1 MPDRDFA
8 TCEVAGSRG
17 LIAMATNW
25 HDRLQTGQ
33 RTLAERGVRQVARL
47 PGYRRHHDTVVEA
60 ERKRHCLLDRTS
72 TKAMRAD
79 RAQTKLSAYIR
90 PVGWNGDDML
100 AKVDAD
106 ALGLVVRALLVAHD
120 ARTVRALACA
130 CRACAEA
137 VRQTLLAVRTQL
149 REAADAYWS
158 ARVDWVSIRDMD
170 PEFPEFLNAEGRE
183 HHAATLKRCTDA
195 YDRYDACMRA
205 NGIHEYRRD
214 ALTARVGQRWFHD
227 AKSVLGHV
235 ASGCELC
242 AEPLAED
249 TFGAGPVALFACAKC
264 AHANRVRFTL
274 HPDEERAKR
283 LRKPTSALPV
293 LARFPRTDRPANNY
307 ACALLSKR
315 ETHRRRM
322 KTDRAAVARR
332 AVPLSRRVH
341 RQKWTNGL
349 HAAWID
355 YGDEDDVEPDPDAMD
370 FELWHA
376 LPPGIPAELGFAPM
390 MDAHVADGTRA
401 EADACGT
408 VRRRARAA
416 TDARRHKYNKLL
428 EKHDSTV
435 SVVNRVI
442 QNTGYFAW
450 VQVLDLVCAAHAF
463 ELRWMFRASQSRF
476 GDWRRA
482 RYRLLDIEPHALR
495 VGTKRV
501 RNVAFALTATL
512 TDANLPLDSNC
523 PTRACVL
530 EIAKHLPDA
539 FLDGDWESLHAVVQH
554 LRSARITLRV
564 AATRPRLYIDVAI
577 NPRILRRP
585 ALTLEVVLT
594 QYVINQLHGLVYDS
608 PPPKALGWEVT
619 GIVESMANQMS
630 TQCWAKHVAHPS
642 YSEKVLTP
650 GRDKVR
656 AALFR
661 LPGAWPCA
669 RLWFKDQAPKRP
681 VG

>member
-1 MPDRDFA
+1 
-8 TCEVAGSRG
+8 
-17 LIAMATNW
+17 MATNW

-33 RTLAERGVRQVARL
+33 RTLADRGVRQVARL
-47 PGYRRHHDTVVEA
+47 PGFRRHHDTAVES

-72 TKAMRAD
+72 TKAIRAD
-79 RAQTKLSAYIR
+79 RTQTKLSAHIR
-90 PVGWNGDDML
+90 PVGWNGDGML
-100 AKVDAD
+100 AEVDAD
-106 ALGLVVRALLVAHD
+106 ALGLVVRALLLVHD
-120 ARTVRALACA
+120 ARSVRALAVT
-130 CRACAEA
+130 CRACAQA

-158 ARVDWVSIRDMD
+158 ARENWVPIRNMD
-170 PEFPEFLNAEGRE
+170 PEFLSAEGRA
-183 HHAATLKRCTDA
+183 HHNAMRKSCNRAHE
-195 YDRYDACMRA
+195 RYEACMRDC
-205 NGIHEYRRD
+205 GIGGAARRE
-214 ALTARVGQRWFHD
+214 ALMSRVGQRWFHD

-283 LRKPTSALPV
+283 LNKPTSELPL

-341 RQKWTNGL
+341 RQKWTNAL
-349 HAAWID
+349 NCAWMD
-355 YGDEDDVEPDPDAMD
+355 YGDEDDVYAYPDEMD

-376 LPPGIPAELGFAPM
+376 LPPGIPNALGFASM

-428 EKHDSTV
+428 EEHAY
-435 SVVNRVI
+435 VVAEVNQVV
-442 QNTGYFAW
+442 QDQGYVGW
-450 VQVLDLVCAAHAF
+450 LQVLDLVCAAHAF
-463 ELRWMFRASQSRF
+463 ELRWMFRPSLSRF

-482 RYRLLDIEPHALR
+482 RYRLLELEEPALSVSATR
-495 VGTKRV
+495 VEHVARV
-501 RNVAFALTATL
+501 LRSTL
-512 TDANLPLDSNC
+512 DNHNLPLVGNC

-530 EIAKHLPDA
+530 EIIKHLPDA
-539 FLDGDWESLHAVVQH
+539 FLDAPWTVLKYAVQH
-554 LRSARITLRV
+554 LRDARITLRV
-564 AATRPRLYIDVAI
+564 AATRPRLYVDLDI
-577 NPRILRRP
+577 NPLTLQRP
-585 ALTLEVVLT
+585 TLTLEVVLT
-594 QYVINQLHGLVYDS
+594 QYVINQLHGLVYDG
-608 PPPKALGWEVT
+608 PAPKALGWEVT
-619 GIVESMANQMS
+619 GLVETMANQMS
-630 TQCWAKHVAHPS
+630 AQCWAKHQAHPS

-669 RLWFKDQAPKRP
+669 RTWFEQYDRERGRMGWRNE
-681 VG
+681 V

>member
-1 MPDRDFA
+1 M
-8 TCEVAGSRG
+8 E
-17 LIAMATNW
+17 ATNW

-33 RTLAERGVRQVARL
+33 RTLADRGVRQVAHL
-47 PGYRRHHDTVVEA
+47 PGFRRHHDTAVEA

-72 TKAMRAD
+72 TRAVRAD
-79 RAQTKLSAYIR
+79 RAQTKLSKFIR
-90 PVGWNGDDML
+90 PVGWNGDGML
-100 AKVDAD
+100 AEVDAD
-106 ALGLVVRALLVAHD
+106 ALGLVVRALLRAHD
-120 ARTVRALACA
+120 ARAVRALACA

-149 REAADAYWS
+149 REAAGAYWE
-158 ARVDWVSIRDMD
+158 AREHWVSIRNMD
-170 PEFPEFLNAEGRE
+170 PEFLSEEGRE
-183 HHAATLKRCTDA
+183 HHAATLKRSSDA
-195 YDRYDACMRA
+195 WARYDACMLA
-205 NGIHEYRRD
+205 SGIGGAARRE
-214 ALTARVGQRWFHD
+214 ALATRVGQRWFHD

-249 TFGAGPVALFACAKC
+249 TYGAGPVALFACAKC

-274 HPDEERAKR
+274 HPDEERARR
-283 LRKPTSALPV
+283 LRKPTSELPV

-341 RQKWTNGL
+341 RQNWTNAL
-349 HAAWID
+349 NCAWMD
-355 YGDEDDVEPDPDAMD
+355 YGDEDDVDAFPEAMD

-376 LPPGIPAELGFAPM
+376 LPPGIPADLGFASM

-401 EADACGT
+401 QADACGT

-428 EKHDSTV
+428 EDHAHVVAEVNTV
-435 SVVNRVI
+435 V
-442 QNTGYFAW
+442 QDQGYVGW
-450 VQVLDLVCAAHAF
+450 LQVLDLVCAAHAF
-463 ELRWMFRASQSRF
+463 ELRWMFRPSLSRF

-482 RYRLLDIEPHALR
+482 RYRLLELEPAALSVGATR
-495 VGTKRV
+495 VEHVARV
-501 RNVAFALTATL
+501 LRSTL
-512 TDANLPLDSNC
+512 TNHDMPPDGNC

-530 EIAKHLPDA
+530 EIIKHLPDA
-539 FLDGDWESLHAVVQH
+539 FLDAPWTVLKYAVQH
-554 LRSARITLRV
+554 LRDARITLRV
-564 AATRPRLYIDVAI
+564 AATLPRLYVDVDI
-577 NPRILRRP
+577 NPLTLQRP
-585 ALTLEVVLT
+585 TLTLEVVLT
-594 QYVINQLHGLVYDS
+594 QYVINQLHALVGT
-608 PPPKALGWEVT
+608 PPAKALGWEVT
-619 GIVESMANQMS
+619 GIIESMANQMS
-630 TQCWAKHVAHPS
+630 ARCWTRSTGHPS
-642 YSEKVLTP
+642 YSEKMLTP

-656 AALFR
+656 AVLFR

-669 RLWFKDQAPKRP
+669 RTWFEQHDRERARS
-681 VG
+681 VWRNGV

>member
-1 MPDRDFA
+1 M
-8 TCEVAGSRG
+8 E
-17 LIAMATNW
+17 ATNW

-33 RTLAERGVRQVARL
+33 RTLADRGVRQVARL
-47 PGYRRHHDTVVEA
+47 PGYRRHHDTAVEA

-72 TKAMRAD
+72 TKAIRAD

-90 PVGWNGDDML
+90 PVGWNGDGLL
-100 AKVDAD
+100 AEVDAD
-106 ALGLVVRALLVAHD
+106 ALGLVVRALLCAHD
-120 ARTVRALACA
+120 ARTVRALAVT
-130 CRACAEA
+130 CRACAQA

-149 REAADAYWS
+149 RGAADAYWE
-158 ARVDWVSIRDMD
+158 AREHWVSIRDMD
-170 PEFPEFLNAEGRE
+170 PEFLSDEGLE
-183 HHAATLKRCTDA
+183 HHAATFKRCYDA
-195 YDRYDACMRA
+195 HERYEACMRA
-205 NGIHEYRRD
+205 IGIGAARRE
-214 ALTARVGQRWFHD
+214 ALVARVGQRWFHD

-249 TFGAGPVALFACAKC
+249 TFGAGPVALFACTKC

-274 HPDEERAKR
+274 HPDEERARR
-283 LRKPTSALPV
+283 LRKPTSAVPV
-293 LARFPRTDRPANNY
+293 LARFPRSDRPANNY

-341 RQKWTNGL
+341 RQNWTNAL
-349 HAAWID
+349 HGAWLD
-355 YGDEDDVEPDPDAMD
+355 YGDEDDVDADPDAME

-376 LPPGIPAELGFAPM
+376 LPLGIPNDLGFASM

-428 EKHDSTV
+428 EDHAF
-435 SVVNRVI
+435 VVAEVNQVV
-442 QNTGYFAW
+442 QDQGYVGW
-450 VQVLDLVCAAHAF
+450 LQVLDLVCAAHAF
-463 ELRWMFRASQSRF
+463 ELRWMFRPSLSRF

-482 RYRLLDIEPHALR
+482 RYRLLELEAPALSVSATR
-495 VGTKRV
+495 VEHVARV
-501 RNVAFALTATL
+501 LRSTL
-512 TDANLPLDSNC
+512 TNHDLPLNGNC

-530 EIAKHLPDA
+530 EIIKHLPDA
-539 FLDGDWESLHAVVQH
+539 FLDAPWTVLKYAVQH
-554 LRSARITLRV
+554 LRDARITLRV
-564 AATRPRLYIDVAI
+564 GATRPRLYVDLDI
-577 NPRILRRP
+577 NPLTLQRP
-585 ALTLEVVLT
+585 TLTLEVVLT
-594 QYVINQLHGLVYDS
+594 QYVIDQLHGLVGT
-608 PPPKALGWEVT
+608 PPAKALGWEVAGT
-619 GIVESMANQMS
+619 IQAMANQMS
-630 TQCWAKHVAHPS
+630 AQCWARSMGHPS
-642 YSEKVLTP
+642 YSDKVLTP

-669 RLWFKDQAPKRP
+669 RTWFEQHDGQSVYPRAGWRNG
-681 VG
+681 V

>member
-1 MPDRDFA
+1 
-8 TCEVAGSRG
+8 
-17 LIAMATNW
+17 MASNW

-47 PGYRRHHDTVVEA
+47 PGFRTHHDTTVEA

-72 TKAMRAD
+72 TKAIRAD
-79 RAQTKLSAYIR
+79 RAQTKLSAYLR
-90 PVGWNGDDML
+90 PAGWNGDGML
-100 AKVDAD
+100 AEVDAD
-106 ALGLVVRALLVAHD
+106 ALGLVVRALLLAHD
-120 ARTVRALACA
+120 ARSVRALAVTCRTCA
-130 CRACAEA
+130 QA

-158 ARVDWVSIRDMD
+158 AREHWVSIRDMD
-170 PEFPEFLNAEGRE
+170 SEFLGEEGRE
-183 HHAATLKRCTDA
+183 HHNAMRKRCNRA
-195 YDRYDACMRA
+195 YERYDACMRA
-205 NGIHEYRRD
+205 NGIGAVRRD
-214 ALTARVGQRWFHD
+214 ALMSRVGQRWFHD

-235 ASGCELC
+235 GSGCELC

-264 AHANRVRFTL
+264 AQANRVRFTL
-274 HPDEERAKR
+274 HPDEERARR
-283 LRKPTSALPV
+283 LNKPTSALPL

-341 RQKWTNGL
+341 RQKWTNAL
-349 HAAWID
+349 NCAWLD
-355 YGDEDDVEPDPDAMD
+355 YGDEDETEPYPDAMD

-376 LPPGIPAELGFAPM
+376 LPPGIPADLGFASM

-428 EKHDSTV
+428 EQHDSTV
-435 SVVNRVI
+435 QMVNRVI
-442 QNTGYFAW
+442 QNSGYLAW
-450 VQVLDLVCAAHAF
+450 IQVLDLVCAAHAF
-463 ELRWMFRASQSRF
+463 ELRWMFRPALSRF

-482 RYRLLDIEPHALR
+482 RYRLFDVEPHARR
-495 VGTKRV
+495 VGAARV
-501 RNVAFALTATL
+501 ESVARVLHSTL
-512 TDANLPLDSNC
+512 VEANLPLDSTG

-530 EIAKHLPDA
+530 EIIKHLPDA
-539 FLDGDWESLHAVVQH
+539 FLEEGATTLRMVVQH

-564 AATRPRLYIDVAI
+564 GATLPRLYIDLAI
-577 NPRILRRP
+577 DPYIIRRP
-585 ALTLEVVLT
+585 GLTLEVVLT
-594 QYVINQLHGLVYDS
+594 QYVVNQLHGLVYDS

-619 GIVESMANQMS
+619 GIVESMSNQMS
-630 TQCWAKHVAHPS
+630 AQCWAKHMAHPS
-642 YSEKVLTP
+642 YSDKLLSP

-669 RLWFKDQAPKRP
+669 RLWFKGNAPKRP